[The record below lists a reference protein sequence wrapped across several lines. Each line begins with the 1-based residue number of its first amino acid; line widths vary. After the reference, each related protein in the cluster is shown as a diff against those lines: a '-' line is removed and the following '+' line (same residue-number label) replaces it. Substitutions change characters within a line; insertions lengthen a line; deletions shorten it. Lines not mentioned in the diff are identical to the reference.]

1 MKKKLCSLFIIAAL
15 TISMLAVS
23 ALAADTTVPFPGSGD
38 LNGANPGEGGL
49 YVDEG
54 KFFAQAFNV
63 KQAFKGFKFSAYGA
77 DEAKIVKYELYYY
90 KTDLDTSI
98 EGTPV
103 VSGTFEQ
110 VSNNL
115 DGQVL
120 FEKEVL
126 AGKYV
131 LLFTTVSG
139 NGYFA
144 LAIRPST
151 QFTDFACSEGMRL
164 ADFGFFTFSV
174 LEGDPTVMVGGLIF
188 GEAADA
194 GVYLEMSA
202 DPVNP
207 APDDKPGLGDT
218 ENPGKTE
225 NPGDTDD
232 PGKTDPPKT
241 GDAMVIVPIAAAC
254 VIMSMLLLKK
264 KDRKHKFYKYLRS
277 L

>member
-15 TISMLAVS
+15 TIATLTVGTF
-23 ALAADTTVPFPGSGD
+23 AADTTVPFPPGSGD
-38 LNGANPGEGGL
+38 LNGANPGEGEL

-54 KFFAQAFNV
+54 NFFVQAFNV

-77 DEAKIVKYELYYY
+77 DEAKTVKYELFYD

-103 VSGTFEQ
+103 VCGTFEQ

-120 FEKEVL
+120 FEKEIP

-139 NGYFA
+139 DGYFA
-144 LAIRPST
+144 LAIRPGT
-151 QFTDFACSEGMRL
+151 QFTDFACSEGMRPV
-164 ADFGFFTFSV
+164 DFGFFTFNV
-174 LEGDPTVMVGGLIF
+174 LDDDPTIMVGGLIF
-188 GEAADA
+188 GKAADA

-207 APDDKPGLGDT
+207 ASDDKPGPGET
-218 ENPGKTE
+218 ENPGKTG
-225 NPGDTDD
+225 N

-241 GDAMVIVPIAAAC
+241 GDAMVMVPIAAAC
-254 VIMSMLLLKK
+254 VILSILLLKK
-264 KDRKHKFYKYLRS
+264 RQEA
-277 L
+277 